1 MRPLGLPQRALAK
14 GVTRPLGNQKRQF
27 IFAPDLPSALSI
39 NVAQVFNGRGFKKRC
54 MTDGTYDR
62 ENLVSNVRIF
72 GGHEA
77 APKRLPDIDDPRP
90 PIVGWSVA
98 DGDMDFDGTL
108 PFVPFELP
116 VSEARKIIQ
125 GRYCD
130 FKEIWWY
137 NQPRWS
143 LYGGGGWMGGMQYEV
158 WQHTSSITCGMT
170 ATAHRVWMHS
180 YVTLRA
186 DLSLIYF
193 SIYNIIF
200 DGLVATTDGH
210 PRNTNKPGRVSKIN
224 EGEMMSGL
232 HCFFG
237 PQTHLDACWVGSF
250 CEIGA
255 SARLGNGAFM
265 ERYCSVEP
273 GSVVMANQRIPR
285 YEVWGGNPA
294 KKQGYRAKD
303 INMWVERMWSWSL
316 VVGNHYVS
324 EHSGMYPGHSNQM
337 LMGTYRPF
345 SMATK
350 QSIGEVEDLIHQKLK
365 QNYGKM
371 PEKAKEY
378 IGRFTAD
385 IPLWEL
391 YKNMSRGNFRP
402 GVRREFGW
410 TVDPKRCRW
419 VDHF

>member
-1 MRPLGLPQRALAK
+1 
-14 GVTRPLGNQKRQF
+14 
-27 IFAPDLPSALSI
+27 
-39 NVAQVFNGRGFKKRC
+39 
-54 MTDGTYDR
+54 
-62 ENLVSNVRIF
+62 
-72 GGHEA
+72 
-77 APKRLPDIDDPRP
+77 
-90 PIVGWSVA
+90 
-98 DGDMDFDGTL
+98 
-108 PFVPFELP
+108 
-116 VSEARKIIQ
+116 
-125 GRYCD
+125 
-130 FKEIWWY
+130 
-137 NQPRWS
+137 
-143 LYGGGGWMGGMQYEV
+143 MGGMHYEV
-158 WQHTSSITCGMT
+158 WCHTSAVSCGMT
-170 ATAHRVWMHS
+170 ATAHRVWMHA
-180 YVTLRA
+180 YTTLRA

-193 SIYNIIF
+193 SLYNIIF
-200 DGLVATTDGH
+200 DGVVVTTDGH

-224 EGEMMSGL
+224 EGENMTGV

-237 PQTHLDACWVGSF
+237 PQVHMDSAWVGSF
-250 CEIGA
+250 CELGA
-255 SARLGNGAFM
+255 SVRLGNGAFL

-273 GSVVMANQRIPR
+273 GTVVMANQRIPR

-316 VVGNHYVS
+316 VVGNHYMS
-324 EHSGMYPGHSNQM
+324 EHSGMYVGHSNQM
-337 LMGTYRPF
+337 LFGTYRPF

-350 QSIGEVEDLIHQKLK
+350 QCVGEVEDLIHQKLK